1 MNSYN
6 YSYNVLIN
14 RLEAFAAG
22 HFLIKRF
29 THGQIDLADQ
39 LQDDQYP
46 FMHVV
51 PDQIKPV
58 DGGMQFDFMVMFAD
72 IPRDKEYKAEY
83 QREVISDCIRLG
95 PAPARGSACRPTGR
109 GWVSSGWWAR

>member
-1 MNSYN
+1 MSTYN

-22 HFLIKRF
+22 HFLIRRF

-46 FMHVV
+46 
-51 PDQIKPV
+51 DQ
-58 DGGMQFDFMVMFAD
+58 F
-72 IPRDKEYKAEY
+72 Y
-83 QREVISDCIRLG
+83 
-95 PAPARGSACRPTGR
+95 GR
-109 GWVSSGWWAR
+109 RN